1 MLLSDIFMYLA
12 YGELSQMAIGTN
24 NRGGIDESDYP
35 TLISHINLGLTNLH
49 SRLPLKQSQVI
60 IAQQSDRVL
69 YPLTSIYAINST
81 SVENNKFIL
90 DSATE
95 PFTNNVL
102 KIEEV
107 YTESNILLP
116 LNDSAKADSLFTPS
130 FNTLQVPTPESN
142 KVLAV
147 LYRANHAQLPAKRG
161 VDISAIELDIPAV
174 LIEPL
179 LTFVVGRVA
188 AAGNNQTSIQEA
200 AAYQQKYEL
209 QVQQIIQ
216 SGALSVDRP
225 SNLRMRSNGWV

>member
-1 MLLSDIFMYLA
+1 MLLSDLFMYLA

-60 IAQQSDRVL
+60 ITQQSDRVL
-69 YPLTSIYAINST
+69 YPLTSIYAIT
-81 SVENNKFIL
+81 SPSVGNDRFIL
-90 DSATE
+90 DSAAE
-95 PFTNNVL
+95 PFVDNVL
-102 KIEEV
+102 KIEEI
-107 YTESNILLP
+107 YTESNVSLP
-116 LNDSAKADSLFTPS
+116 LNDSAKDNSLFTPS

-142 KVLAV
+142 KLLAV
-147 LYRANHAQLPAKRG
+147 LYRANHTQLPAKRG

-200 AAYQQKYEL
+200 AAYQQKYEV
-209 QVQQIIQ
+209 QIQQIIQ